1 MVAMDIASILKKIIK
16 KNSTLSPAILIDVEG
31 VFEDYIRDFEEV
43 RIIDNPS
50 NITLTRQLADK
61 NVQCIYLK
69 KEIDLSGLI
78 ASGKAKKLDISSEML
93 FNEVD
98 EIKGKLRGEI
108 LLSEDQ
114 KIVLLKNFTNICNS
128 LAYKDSI
135 DDECVKKEVL
145 LNVAGRR
152 VSSRGLLVQIL
163 NGEIKR
169 EQLVLLDLYSFAV
182 ELLKKELIISITPYN
197 SFEKLLSKVMIT
209 YSKNEYAEYGG
220 ASFNDY
226 LVDATDSDIA
236 SMARFIMDNADE
248 LANPIDELNDIYK
261 NCEPLKLT
269 YAIPRFFIKYIG
281 YHLDSYIDEE
291 KLWTQ
296 EMKNIGAY
304 VSELNEL
311 EVALAKNIN
320 HQYAQNNLEFMFLEY
335 KNTFVNMDSL
345 YRRVEAY
352 YEKLAL
358 VPDFYLNEELHNAMQ
373 STKQKYHTVI
383 SKINGRL
390 CDYYNQ
396 YMKDRK
402 SVLKQSEFIESRQFK
417 KRTLFILADGF
428 RYEMAKELIQRFSGF
443 DVEDINVIGELPS
456 ETEIGMNSYFII
468 DEKVE
473 LSEKNAFV
481 LKRDGKIE
489 FYICEWRREN
499 LEKKLGWKVI
509 TFDDFK
515 RKKEYDESVIFFFDE
530 ADINMHHY
538 DSASKMAD
546 AIDNLEKVI
555 RYTLGRE
562 YDVVL
567 LSDHGFVD
575 IEKRLDVQDKSITSE
590 KKKSRYMILDKSETA
605 KDMFYIDSIKGA
617 DYLELGNKKLCFIN
631 SSNALKETSKYNHGG
646 ISFQENVITCFII
659 HGAKEEITKEQKIF
673 FDTIKAYNEITG
685 KIRGARGYVCN
696 IMSGTELVFNVMIN
710 VEEYHL
716 HVPVRQYEN
725 GTDFLVMVSN
735 GEDTEKTI
743 VKKEGGRVVDKDL
756 DIF

>member
-1 MVAMDIASILKKIIK
+1 MDIASIMKKIIK

-31 VFEDYIRDFEEV
+31 VYEGYLRDLEEV
-43 RIIDNPS
+43 RVIDNPS
-50 NITLTRQLADK
+50 AIALTSQLAGK

-69 KEIDLSGLI
+69 KEIDLSGLV

-108 LLSEDQ
+108 FLSEDQ

-145 LNVAGRR
+145 LNLAGRR

-163 NGEIKR
+163 NGEIRR

-182 ELLKKELIISITPYN
+182 ELLKKELMISITPYN
-197 SFEKLLSKVMIT
+197 SFEKLLSKVLIT

-248 LANPIDELNDIYK
+248 LANPIDELNEIYK
-261 NCEPLKLT
+261 NYEPLKLT

-281 YHLDSYIDEE
+281 NHLDSYIDEE

-304 VSELNEL
+304 VSELNKL
-311 EVALAKNIN
+311 DDALTKNIN
-320 HQYAQNNLEFMFLEY
+320 HQYAQNNLEFMFGEY
-335 KNTFVNMDSL
+335 KNTFANMDSL

-352 YEKLAL
+352 YERLAL

-373 STKQKYHTVI
+373 STKQKYHNVI

-396 YMKDRK
+396 YMENRK
-402 SVLKQSEFIESRQFK
+402 SILKQSEFIESHKFK

-443 DVEDINVIGELPS
+443 EVEDINVIGELPS

-481 LKRDGKIE
+481 LKRDGKME
-489 FYICEWRREN
+489 FYLYEWRREN

-509 TFDDFK
+509 PFDDFK
-515 RKKEYDESVIFFFDE
+515 KEKECNESVILFFDE

-538 DSASKMAD
+538 DSASKMAN

-590 KKKSRYMILDKSETA
+590 KKKSRYLILDKSEKA

-631 SSNALKETSKYNHGG
+631 SSNSLKDTSKYNHGG
-646 ISFQENVITCFII
+646 ISFQENVITSFII
-659 HGAKEEITKEQKIF
+659 HGAKEEVVKENNIIF
-673 FDTIKAYNEITG
+673 EMIKAYNEITG
-685 KIRGARGYVCN
+685 RIRGARGYICN
-696 IMSGTELVFNVMIN
+696 IMSGTDLVFNVMID
-710 VEEYHL
+710 VEEYQL
-716 HVPVRQYEN
+716 HVPVRQYES
-725 GTDFLVMVSN
+725 GTDFLVMVTN
-735 GEDTEKTI
+735 GDNTEKTI
-743 VKKEGGRVVDKDL
+743 VKKEGGRVIDKDL

>member
-1 MVAMDIASILKKIIK
+1 MDIASIMKKIIK

-31 VFEDYIRDFEEV
+31 VFEDYIRDLEEV

-50 NITLTRQLADK
+50 NIILTRQLADK

-69 KEIDLSGLI
+69 KGIDLSGLI
-78 ASGKAKKLDISSEML
+78 ASGKAKQLNISSEML

-182 ELLKKELIISITPYN
+182 ELLKKELMISITPYN

-248 LANPIDELNDIYK
+248 LANPIDELNEIYK
-261 NCEPLKLT
+261 NYEPLKLT

-281 YHLDSYIDEE
+281 NHLDSYIDEE

-304 VSELNEL
+304 VSELNKL
-311 EVALAKNIN
+311 DDALAKNIN
-320 HQYAQNNLEFMFLEY
+320 HQYAQNNLEFMFCEY
-335 KNTFVNMDSL
+335 KNTFANMDSL

-358 VPDFYLNEELHNAMQ
+358 VPDFYLNEELHNAMK
-373 STKQKYHTVI
+373 STKQKYHNVI

-396 YMKDRK
+396 YMEDRK
-402 SVLKQSEFIESRQFK
+402 SVLKQSEFIESRKFK

-443 DVEDINVIGELPS
+443 EVEDINVIGELPS

-489 FYICEWRREN
+489 FHIYEWRREN

-509 TFDDFK
+509 PFEDFK
-515 RKKEYDESVIFFFDE
+515 KKKVYDESVIFFFDE

-590 KKKSRYMILDKSETA
+590 KKKSRYLILNKSETA

-617 DYLELGNKKLCFIN
+617 DYLEMGNKKLCFIN

-696 IMSGTELVFNVMIN
+696 IMSGTELVINVMIN